1 MLIDGKEVLYTIQN
15 GKIVDP
21 NIPTDGLVCYLDTRG
36 KNNTD
41 KHKGTLLDL
50 SGNGNHGT
58 LENFNFT
65 ESSGYVK
72 DISSGYAGLN
82 FDGIDD
88 DLLISTSYIAG
99 DPFTQFIDFEIK
111 NTAKTQGQFIFLGS
125 TYIHFYDDSMCL
137 MGSESAYI
145 DIEISPGRYQLCF
158 SSDGNHLRSNAW
170 INGVKCAIHDAS
182 DYTFTHTHSLN
193 GGKKTIHKY
202 AFWDRQL
209 TEQEIQKLWGV

>member
-1 MLIDGKEVLYTIQN
+1 MIVDGRKVLYKMKEGVIQ
-15 GKIVDP
+15 DP
-21 NIPTDGLVCYLDTRG
+21 SIPTDGLVCYLDTKG
-36 KNNTD
+36 KSNTD

-58 LENFNFT
+58 LQNFNFT
-65 ESSGYVK
+65 ETSGYVK
-72 DISSGYAGLN
+72 GLSAEGLN

-99 DPFTQFIDFEIK
+99 DPFTQFIDFEIDS
-111 NTAKTQGQFIFLGS
+111 TAKTQGQHIFLGS
-125 TYIHFYDDSMCL
+125 TYIHFYDDSICL
-137 MGSESAYI
+137 MGGESAYI

-170 INGVKCAIHDAS
+170 INGEKYTIGDAS

-193 GGKKTIHKY
+193 FGKKAIYKY
-202 AFWDRQL
+202 AFWNRQL
-209 TEQEIQKLWGV
+209 SEQEIQKLFKEN